1 MDIQKLKT
9 KNIIRECYLR
19 ILVTNGFETTGIN
32 PETRMKSQF
41 PLDNFFFFAIVSV
54 FVISPCPVLFSK
66 FLSILRREIIV
77 M

>member
-1 MDIQKLKT
+1 MLF
-9 KNIIRECYLR
+9 KNSRNQR
-19 ILVTNGFETTGIN
+19 FWNKTGIN
-32 PETRMKSQF
+32 PENRMKSQF
-41 PLDNFFFFAIVSV
+41 PLDNFFFAVVSV